1 MTRFPLAMLLTFVL
15 ASAVWADPKSE
26 ADSPQKEEDAKKVEV
41 KEADDAQKSE
51 KTDEPD
57 KEFLHKHPTL
67 VKMWKHSNEIRARYQ
82 LHAQRISPELTKAAQ
97 DHAWYMARTGQFSHS
112 VNGGF
117 VARARRHKYPGSAYG
132 EIILYGAGN
141 IPETFNGWLNSPG
154 HRAILLSGARE
165 VGYGYAVDRSGRTYW
180 VGVFGN

>member
-1 MTRFPLAMLLTFVL
+1 MTRFPLALLLTAVFSSCLL
-15 ASAVWADPKSE
+15 AAPETGDQT
-26 ADSPQKEEDAKKVEV
+26 PQKETETNKVEA
-41 KEADDAQKSE
+41 KPSDDTQKPE
-51 KTDEPD
+51 E
-57 KEFLHKHPTL
+57 EFLHKHPTL

-117 VARARRHKYPGSAYG
+117 VARARRHAYPGSPYG
-132 EIILYGAGN
+132 EIILYGANG
-141 IPETFNGWLNSPG
+141 ISDTFNGWLNSPG

-165 VGYGYAVDRSGRTYW
+165 VGYGYAVGRDGRTYW

>member
-1 MTRFPLAMLLTFVL
+1 MTRFPLALLLTIAL
-15 ASAVWADPKSE
+15 ATSLQAAPESQDAQPK
-26 ADSPQKEEDAKKVEV
+26 
-41 KEADDAQKSE
+41 KEAGTQQAAETKKAEDTKSADD
-51 KTDEPD
+51 
-57 KEFLHKHPTL
+57 EFLHKHPTL

-117 VARARRHKYPGSAYG
+117 VARARRHSYPGSPYG
-132 EIILYGAGN
+132 EIILYGSSN
-141 IPETFNGWLNSPG
+141 ISDCFNGWLNSPG

-165 VGYGYAVDRSGRTYW
+165 VGYGYAISRNGTAYW